1 MPPPSTTHGSA
12 PDPPPARGVPES
24 TSSRTLAD
32 GSAPSVDPLGA
43 AGLGPSVAAPD
54 GGTDEPELTGD
65 GTRIGDAPGAAVGP
79 AVGGADGGRAVD
91 RGVATGVAVGRLVAV
106 EVGIG
111 VAVGVGGGTEAI
123 GVGVGEGTGVAVDW
137 GAMTTTVGPASGTGF
152 GPCDTVALNVT
163 GQVPSGRVVVAW
175 YVPSTACP
183 LTSARASDVPATW
196 ALTELAAN
204 PWSLRYRTLKR
215 KLVCVVPEPGE
226 TLPAPRVAAAAT
238 RGADPS
244 QMDPTARMTAAP
256 MRTDRWA
263 GPSGEMAQDTG

>member
-1 MPPPSTTHGSA
+1 MALPPPLTRSWPQGSGHPSPHPMA
-12 PDPPPARGVPES
+12 GWPNPN
-24 TSSRTLAD
+24 
-32 GSAPSVDPLGA
+32 SAVTEREWA
-43 AGLGPSVAAPD
+43 TRAAP
-54 GGTDEPELTGD
+54 T
-65 GTRIGDAPGAAVGP
+65 VGL

-91 RGVATGVAVGRLVAV
+91 GGVTTGVAVGRLVAV

-111 VAVGVGGGTEAI
+111 VAVGVGGGTEA
-123 GVGVGEGTGVAVDW
+123 VGEGEGDGEGTGVAVDW

-175 YVPSTACP
+175 YVPSSACP
-183 LTSARASDVPATW
+183 LTSARASDVSATW